1 MMPQGRSCHH
11 CAPVRRVTVSTV
23 APGSVSDAEAL
34 WYDLNRWAAFVDGFA
49 AVASKDSGWPGEGAR
64 LVWRSTPHGR
74 GEVHERVVAHEPLG
88 GQTVEFHDARL
99 TGSQRVEFQ
108 AHGEHTR
115 VTLTM
120 EYRIE
125 DANPLTPVV
134 DLLFVR
140 RAVRDALQR
149 TVVRFARERQGDL
162 ALS

>member
-1 MMPQGRSCHH
+1 MGG
-11 CAPVRRVTVSTV
+11 VRRVSASAMVPGPV
-23 APGSVSDAEAL
+23 AEAEAL
-34 WYDLNRWAAFVDGFA
+34 WYDTDRWATFVDGFA
-49 AVASKDSGWPGEGAR
+49 AVVEKDPEWPRSGK

-74 GEVHERVVAHEPLG
+74 GTVHERVVEPG
-88 GQTVEFHDARL
+88 TSEFHDDRL
-99 TGSQRVEFQ
+99 TGTQRVEFAPQ
-108 AHGEHTR
+108 GEHTR

-149 TVVRFARERQGDL
+149 TVVRFARERQGDISL
-162 ALS
+162 P